1 MNQSWCVVISK
12 RWRYLIGKLM
22 ETYRERK
29 KLPTVQ
35 V

>member
-1 MNQSWCVVISK
+1 MNQSWCVETD
-12 RWRYLIGKLM
+12 RCWRYSIEKLK
-22 ETYRERK
+22 ETIQERK